1 MVKIT
6 SYNDQ
11 ILNIKNKLSELGDVE
26 LKTTPKKQT
35 GYFKLENHSFYFV
48 CNPEVDSVSWQ
59 EVCNSHDARSDE
71 WHKCKSSEVVR
82 WVQNKLAFDRTQR
95 NINFEKKGI

>member
-48 CNPEVDSVSWQ
+48 CNPELDLVSWQ
-59 EVCNSHDARSDE
+59 EVCNSQDKSIDL
-71 WHKCKSSEVVR
+71 WNKCKSSEVVYFA
-82 WVQNKLAFDRTQR
+82 QAKLAFDRTQR
-95 NINFEKKGI
+95 NINSAKK